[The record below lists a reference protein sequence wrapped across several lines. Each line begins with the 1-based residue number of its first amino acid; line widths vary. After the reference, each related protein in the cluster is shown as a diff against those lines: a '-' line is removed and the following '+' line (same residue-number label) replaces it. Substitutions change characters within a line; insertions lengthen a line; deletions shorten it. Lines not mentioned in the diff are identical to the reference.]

1 MGDTGT
7 MTPRSDKRNGR
18 FRQPRLLRRDWV
30 GDAVLVVVSAVVL
43 LVSLRLPWANED
55 GNGFV
60 NFSFAQGGE
69 LSGVLET
76 QWGTPATVLA
86 LVVLAAGLVMLVT
99 RPRRF
104 SVLLGLLVAV
114 CGVAVFGVAQDAA
127 SQIGWYDPG
136 IGMYLT
142 TLVAVLLV
150 PIGLAA
156 ALVAWLLLRAER
168 AAAEPPATGGPPPVV
183 PGVAPAVATAVTP
196 AGAPPAPPALENA
209 PPS

>member
-1 MGDTGT
+1 
-7 MTPRSDKRNGR
+7 MTSRTDKRHGR
-18 FRQPRLLRRDWV
+18 LRQPRLLRRDWV

-43 LVSLRLPWANED
+43 LVSLRLPWVNED
-55 GNGFV
+55 GSGWV

-69 LSGVLET
+69 LNGVLAT

-86 LVVLAAGLVMLVT
+86 LVVFAAGLVMLVT

-104 SVLLGLLVAV
+104 SVLLGLLVAA

-142 TLVAVLLV
+142 TLVAVLLI

-168 AAAEPPATGGPPPVV
+168 AAAEPPAPGSPPPVA
-183 PGVAPAVATAVTP
+183 PGVAPAVAAAVTP
-196 AGAPPAPPALENA
+196 ACAPPTPPALENA

>member
-7 MTPRSDKRNGR
+7 MTPRTDKRHGR
-18 FRQPRLLRRDWV
+18 LRQPRLLRRDWV

-43 LVSLRLPWANED
+43 LVSLRLPWVNED
-55 GNGFV
+55 GQGWV
-60 NFSFAQGGE
+60 NFSLAAGDG

-86 LVVLAAGLVMLVT
+86 LVVFAAGLVMLLT

-104 SVLLGLLVAV
+104 SVLLGLLVAA

-168 AAAEPPATGGPPPVV
+168 AA
-183 PGVAPAVATAVTP
+183 VATAVTQ
-196 AGAPPAPPALENA
+196 ACAPPAPPALENA

>member
-1 MGDTGT
+1 
-7 MTPRSDKRNGR
+7 MTPRRDKRHGR
-18 FRQPRLLRRDWV
+18 LRQPRLLRRDWV

-43 LVSLRLPWANED
+43 LVSVRLPWANED
-55 GNGFV
+55 GHGWV
-60 NFSFAQGGE
+60 NYSLSQGGE
-69 LSGVLET
+69 LSGVLDT

-104 SVLLGLLVAV
+104 SVLLGLLVAA

-156 ALVAWLLLRAER
+156 ALVGWLLLRAER
-168 AAAEPPATGGPPPVV
+168 AAAEPPTPGGPPSVAPVA
-183 PGVAPAVATAVTP
+183 PGVAPAVTTAVTA
-196 AGAPPAPPALENA
+196 AGAPPAPPALENG

>member
-1 MGDTGT
+1 

-18 FRQPRLLRRDWV
+18 LRQPRLLRRDWV
-30 GDAVLVVVSAVVL
+30 GDAVLVVVCAVVV

-55 GNGFV
+55 GRGWV
-60 NFSFAQGGE
+60 NFSFAQGDG

-168 AAAEPPATGGPPPVV
+168 AAAEPPA
-183 PGVAPAVATAVTP
+183 PGSPAVAVPVVTP
-196 AGAPPAPPALENA
+196 ACAPPAPPALENA

>member
-1 MGDTGT
+1 
-7 MTPRSDKRNGR
+7 MTARTDKRSGR
-18 FRQPRLLRRDWV
+18 LRQPRLLRRDWI
-30 GDAVLVVVSAVVL
+30 GDAVLVVVCAAVL
-43 LVSLRLPWANED
+43 LVSVRLPWANED
-55 GNGFV
+55 GRGSV
-60 NFSFAQGGE
+60 NYSLSQGGE
-69 LSGVLET
+69 LLGVLET

-104 SVLLGLLVAV
+104 SVLLGLLVAA
-114 CGVAVFGVAQDAA
+114 CGVAAFGVAQDAA

-136 IGMYLT
+136 VGMYLT
-142 TLVAVLLV
+142 TLVGVLLI

-168 AAAEPPATGGPPPVV
+168 AAAEPPAPGG
-183 PGVAPAVATAVTP
+183 PGVAAPVVTA
-196 AGAPPAPPALENA
+196 ACAPPAPPALENA

>member
-1 MGDTGT
+1 M
-7 MTPRSDKRNGR
+7 
-18 FRQPRLLRRDWV
+18 
-30 GDAVLVVVSAVVL
+30 
-43 LVSLRLPWANED
+43 
-55 GNGFV
+55 
-60 NFSFAQGGE
+60 
-69 LSGVLET
+69 LET

-86 LVVLAAGLVMLVT
+86 LVVFAAGLVMLVT

-168 AAAEPPATGGPPPVV
+168 AADGASRARRPAAGRARRGAGRGDGRHTGRRASSPASSRKRSTELIGTPSSSAILNLAAIALGS
-183 PGVAPAVATAVTP
+183 PGCR
-196 AGAPPAPPALENA
+196 LEWSRIL
-209 PPS
+209 PRPSSPRICSIA